1 MIMILVPG
9 VSTTVSASLTP
20 PSSRRTVWG
29 STLTV
34 LQTTYKYIIDQGPR
48 SK

>member
-29 STLTV
+29 STSTV
-34 LQTTYKYIIDQGPR
+34 LQTWKYIIDQRPR